1 MSGQTNRP
9 ASPEPQTGR
18 ENGRVAA
25 LTRIF
30 CVVRS
35 ERVELMAQQGMLE
48 PTPSGSPAVVR
59 GSLSGRR
66 KASLLSRKGR

>member
-9 ASPEPQTGR
+9 ASPEPQTGS
-18 ENGRVAA
+18 ENGRVTA

-35 ERVELMAQQGMLE
+35 ERVELMAQQGMLK
-48 PTPSGSPAVVR
+48 PTPSGSPAVLR
-59 GSLSGRR
+59 GGVSGRR
-66 KASLLSRKGR
+66 RESLHTRKRR